1 MELRDTGALVAGGA
15 SGLGAAT
22 ARALAE
28 RGARVAIADL
38 NEQAGSALAEELG
51 GIAFKADV
59 TNEDEVQA
67 AVDGAVEAFG
77 GIRFAVSCAG
87 IGWAE
92 RTVGKNGAANLQ
104 PFETVV
110 HVNLIGTFN
119 VLRLSAAAMAQN
131 DPSEDGERGAVVMTA
146 SIAAF
151 DGQIGQTA
159 YSASK
164 GGIVGLTL
172 PAARDL
178 ARQGIRVCTIAPGTF
193 DTPLLAAL
201 PAEARETLGQ
211 QVPFPSRLGRP
222 EEFAALACH
231 IAENRMLNGE
241 TIRLDGAL
249 RMPAR

>member
-1 MELRDTGALVAGGA
+1 MNLNGVGTIVAGGA

-28 RGARVAIADL
+28 RGARVAIADV
-38 NEQAGSALAEELG
+38 NEDAANALAGEIDG
-51 GIAFKADV
+51 VAFKADV
-59 TNEDEVQA
+59 TDETEVEA
-67 AVDGAVEAFG
+67 AVAGAVEALG
-77 GIRFAVSCAG
+77 GIRLAVSCAG

-92 RTVGKNGAANLQ
+92 RTVGKNGPANLQ
-104 PFETVV
+104 PFETVIR
-110 HVNLIGTFN
+110 VNLIGTFN
-119 VLRLSAAAMAQN
+119 VLRLAAAAM
-131 DPSEDGERGAVVMTA
+131 SENEPGDDGERGAVVMTA
-146 SIAAF
+146 SIAAY

-164 GGIVGLTL
+164 GGVVSLTL

-178 ARQGIRVCTIAPGTF
+178 SRLGIRVCTIAPGLF

-201 PAEARETLGQ
+201 PESAREALGQ
-211 QVPFPSRLGRP
+211 QVPFPSRLGQP
-222 EEFAALACH
+222 DEFAALACH

-249 RMPAR
+249 RMPPK

>member
-38 NEQAGSALAEELG
+38 NEEAGSALAEELG

-92 RTVGKNGAANLQ
+92 RTVGKNGPASLQ
-104 PFETVV
+104 PFETVIR
-110 HVNLIGTFN
+110 VNLIGTFN
-119 VLRLSAAAMAQN
+119 VLRLSAAAMSQN
-131 DPSEDGERGAVVMTA
+131 EPSEDGA
-146 SIAAF
+146 
-151 DGQIGQTA
+151 
-159 YSASK
+159 
-164 GGIVGLTL
+164 
-172 PAARDL
+172 
-178 ARQGIRVCTIAPGTF
+178 
-193 DTPLLAAL
+193 
-201 PAEARETLGQ
+201 
-211 QVPFPSRLGRP
+211 P
-222 EEFAALACH
+222 EESSTKTGNA
-231 IAENRMLNGE
+231 IG
-241 TIRLDGAL
+241 
-249 RMPAR
+249 

>member
-1 MELRDTGALVAGGA
+1 MDLKDAGTFVAGGA

-22 ARALAE
+22 ARALTE

-38 NEQAGSALAEELG
+38 NEEAANALADELG

-59 TNEDEVQA
+59 TAEEEVQA
-67 AVDGAVEAFG
+67 AVDGAVDAFG

-87 IGWAE
+87 VGWAE
-92 RTVGKNGAANLQ
+92 RTVGKNGPANLQ

-110 HVNLIGTFN
+110 RINLIGTFN
-119 VLRLSAAAMAQN
+119 VLRLSAAAMSQN
-131 DPSEDGERGAVVMTA
+131 EPGEDGERGAVVMTA

-178 ARQGIRVCTIAPGTF
+178 
-193 DTPLLAAL
+193 
-201 PAEARETLGQ
+201 
-211 QVPFPSRLGRP
+211 
-222 EEFAALACH
+222 
-231 IAENRMLNGE
+231 
-241 TIRLDGAL
+241 
-249 RMPAR
+249 